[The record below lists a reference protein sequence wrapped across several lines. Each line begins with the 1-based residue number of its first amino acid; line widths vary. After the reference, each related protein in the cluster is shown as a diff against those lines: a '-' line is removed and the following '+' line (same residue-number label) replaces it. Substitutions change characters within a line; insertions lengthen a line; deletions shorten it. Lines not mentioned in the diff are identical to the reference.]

1 MLIYILNFSRI
12 DIEGDLILQN
22 DIDLETKIHSLINR
36 YKLLDREK
44 KKLKA
49 ELSKVE
55 NINSELNTKINY
67 AIQQLELFQKEFLV
81 D

>member
-1 MLIYILNFSRI
+1 MEF
-12 DIEGDLILQN
+12 EGDLILQN

-36 YKLLDREK
+36 YKLLDREN

-55 NINSELNTKINY
+55 NVNSELNTKINY
-67 AIQQLELFQKEFLV
+67 AIEQLELFKKEFLV